1 MSKLMK
7 QYEELKKKDSS
18 KIYIFPVGIFYNI
31 LNEDARLVSN
41 AIGKILFTI
50 K

>member
-18 KIYIFPVGIFYNI
+18 KIYIFQSGIFYI
-31 LNEDARLVSN
+31 MLNEDAKLVS
-41 AIGKILFTI
+41 
-50 K
+50 